1 MTRGA
6 THGAAGGWAKRGA
19 ILGIHLVAGMVP
31 MEILGQWAER
41 ADAPTMISA
50 RYRAAMSSSCGRNA
64 WLRPAATAFYVH
76 LRLFTRPTQ
85 FQ

>member
-1 MTRGA
+1 MMTRGA

-19 ILGIHLVAGMVP
+19 ILGIYGMVP

-64 WLRPAATAFYVH
+64 
-76 LRLFTRPTQ
+76 
-85 FQ
+85 